1 VDIDADWALG
11 YAGPDIGTLFDN
23 ATTTFINPLYCSDC
37 LPENFTTLLVDLGI
51 LLYQEFL
58 AFANVPSVFCIP
70 SQVYVE
76 AAILCQKISDDQL
89 YPVLHNSLLYYLK
102 SPL

>member
-1 VDIDADWALG
+1 VPQSNSTGAFQKTNIISPTSLFLNYGKVDIDADWALG

-70 SQVYVE
+70 S
-76 AAILCQKISDDQL
+76 
-89 YPVLHNSLLYYLK
+89 
-102 SPL
+102 